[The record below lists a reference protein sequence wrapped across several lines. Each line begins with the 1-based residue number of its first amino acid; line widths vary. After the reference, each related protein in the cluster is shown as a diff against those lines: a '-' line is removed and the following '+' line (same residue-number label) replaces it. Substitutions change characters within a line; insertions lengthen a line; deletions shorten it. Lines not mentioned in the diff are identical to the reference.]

1 MRRRMTLSLLALVLV
16 SAPALGADPLPTRTS
31 GLHWRG
37 HQLAVSVGVPDL
49 IDPVHVERL
58 TSGFATRVLIQTWL
72 YPVEGRGPVTQSFR
86 HTQIIYDLWGE
97 TFNVV
102 IYTAAPGPPEVRT
115 VKTAAEAMAL
125 ATSLI
130 NFPVGDFSRLPAGA
144 TARLFVRA
152 DLNPLS
158 QNAVTELRR
167 WLARPPAQG
176 RLGPGDSFFG
186 SFVSIF
192 VNPQIEE
199 SERRIEFLSQP
210 IQEPT
215 R

>member
-1 MRRRMTLSLLALVLV
+1 MRGCAALLALAVAL
-16 SAPALGADPLPTRTS
+16 AGPPAWAADPLPTRTN
-31 GLHWRG
+31 GLHWTGRR
-37 HQLAVSVGVPDL
+37 LSVSVGVPDL
-49 IDPVHVERL
+49 IDPVHIERL
-58 TSGFATRVLIQTWL
+58 SSGFATRVLIQTWL
-72 YPVEGRGPVTQSFR
+72 YPVDGRGAVSQSFR
-86 HTQIIYDLWGE
+86 HTQIVYDLWGE

-102 IYTAAPGPPEVRT
+102 IRTALPGPPEVHT

-125 ATSLI
+125 ATSLVD
-130 NFPVGDFSRLPAGA
+130 FPVGDFGRWPVRAIG
-144 TARLFVRA
+144 RLFVRA

-158 QNAVTELRR
+158 QDAVTELRR

-210 IQEPT
+210 IQEP

>member
-1 MRRRMTLSLLALVLV
+1 MRRRAALSLLAVWLA
-16 SAPALGADPLPTRTS
+16 SSPARAAEPLPTRTS

-37 HQLAVSVGVPDL
+37 HQLSVSVAVPDL
-49 IDPVHVERL
+49 LDPVHTERL
-58 TSGFATRVLIQTWL
+58 SSGFATRVLIQTWL
-72 YPVEGRGPVTQSFR
+72 FPVDGRGPVTQSFR
-86 HTQIIYDLWGE
+86 HTQIVYDLWGE

-102 IYTAAPGPPEVRT
+102 IRTADPGPPEVHT
-115 VKTAAEAMAL
+115 VKTAVEALAL

-130 NFPVGDFSRLPAGA
+130 KFPVGDFSRLPGGA
-144 TARLFVRA
+144 TGRVFVRA

-158 QNAVTELRR
+158 QDAVTELRR

-210 IQEPT
+210 IQEPA